1 MTPKKYFLGK
11 NVKKVFLPQHLYP
24 PGQEIQNKLIYNPDN
39 SGLNVIY
46 FYSEHSK
53 KKVLREVRALAKLD
67 HLGIVRYHNSWIE
80 EPPFGWQ
87 EEKDKQFADMTS
99 STPGYTSEYSSL
111 STSNDISLTSQN
123 QHKRIKQE
131 KSKIFLYIQMQL
143 CQQETLK
150 EWLTANSSCR
160 DYKKVLDIYRQ
171 VVSAVKFV
179 HDRRMMHRDLK
190 VKPL

>member
-1 MTPKKYFLGK
+1 M
-11 NVKKVFLPQHLYP
+11 
-24 PGQEIQNKLIYNPDN
+24 
-39 SGLNVIY
+39 
-46 FYSEHSK
+46 
-53 KKVLREVRALAKLD
+53 LREVRALAKLD

-111 STSNDISLTSQN
+111 STSNDFSLTSQN

-179 HDRRMMHRDLK
+179 HARRLMHRDLK